1 MNVAVNQ
8 RSALR
13 ALLSRQGWICA
24 VLAGALFA
32 GAAQTQAQE
41 SGSAKPEAAAPAAKK
56 PAAHAKGAA
65 PASDTKSSASY
76 SIGLSMG
83 SSLRQTGLTNE
94 TVSVERIAQGIR
106 DALSGKVKLTPQD
119 QQNVRAAVVAAQ
131 TGLVDKNH
139 HAAAAFLAENA
150 KKQDVVT
157 TKSGLQYK
165 VIAPG
170 NGTPPAPSDE
180 VTVNYKGS
188 LLDGTVFD
196 ASERN
201 GGPVTFPVNR
211 VIPGWTEALQLM
223 KPGAKYQ
230 LFIPPSLAY
239 DERSPSPEIPPGSM
253 LLFDVELVS
262 VKHPAAPAAAPRPA
276 IPAPSK

>member
-8 RSALR
+8 RSTPR

-32 GAAQTQAQE
+32 GAAQTQAQD
-41 SGSAKPEAAAPAAKK
+41 SGTKPAAAAPATKK
-56 PAAHAKGAA
+56 PAAHPKAA
-65 PASDTKSSASY
+65 AATDTKSAASY

-83 SSLRQTGLTNE
+83 QSLRQTGLSSE
-94 TVSVERIAQGIR
+94 TVSVERVAQGIR
-106 DALSGKVKLTPQD
+106 DALSGKVKPTAQD
-119 QQNVRAAVVAAQ
+119 QQNVRAAVVGAQ
-131 TGLVDKNH
+131 KGLVDKNH
-139 HAAAAFLAENA
+139 NAAATFLAENA

-165 VIAPG
+165 VIAAG
-170 NGTPPAPSDE
+170 SGASPAPSDE

-223 KPGAKYQ
+223 KPGAKYE

-253 LLFDVELVS
+253 LLFNVELVS
-262 VKHPAAPAAAPRPA
+262 VKHAAPPAAAPHPA
-276 IPAPSK
+276 IPTPGK

>member
-8 RSALR
+8 RSTPR

-32 GAAQTQAQE
+32 GAAQTRAQDA
-41 SGSAKPEAAAPAAKK
+41 GSAKPEAAAHATKK
-56 PAAHAKGAA
+56 PAAHAKAA
-65 PASDTKSSASY
+65 AATDPKSAASY
-76 SIGLSMG
+76 SIGVSMG
-83 SSLRQTGLTNE
+83 ASLRQTGLSPE
-94 TVSVERIAQGIR
+94 TVSMERLSQGIR
-106 DALSGKVKLTPQD
+106 DALSGKVKPTAQD
-119 QQNVRAAVVAAQ
+119 QQNVRAAVMAAEK
-131 TGLVDKNH
+131 GLVDKNH
-139 HAAAAFLAENA
+139 GAAATFLAENA

-165 VIAPG
+165 VITPG
-170 NGTPPAPSDE
+170 SGTPPSPSDE

-262 VKHPAAPAAAPRPA
+262 VKHPAAPAAAPHPA
-276 IPAPSK
+276 IPAPGK

>member
-1 MNVAVNQ
+1 MVNDD
-8 RSALR
+8 RD
-13 ALLSRQGWICA
+13 
-24 VLAGALFA
+24 F
-32 GAAQTQAQE
+32 TQ
-41 SGSAKPEAAAPAAKK
+41 
-56 PAAHAKGAA
+56 
-65 PASDTKSSASY
+65 
-76 SIGLSMG
+76 L
-83 SSLRQTGLTNE
+83 
-94 TVSVERIAQGIR
+94 VERVTQGIR
-106 DALSGKVKLTPQD
+106 DALSGKVKPTAQD
-119 QQNVRAAVVAAQ
+119 QQNVRAAVVGAQ
-131 TGLVDKNH
+131 KGLVDKNH
-139 HAAAAFLAENA
+139 NAAATFLAENA

-165 VIAPG
+165 VIAAG
-170 NGTPPAPSDE
+170 SGASPAPSDE

-223 KPGAKYQ
+223 KPGAKYE

-253 LLFDVELVS
+253 LLFNVELVS
-262 VKHPAAPAAAPRPA
+262 VKHAAPPAAAPHPA
-276 IPAPSK
+276 IPTPGK

>member
-1 MNVAVNQ
+1 MNVAVPQ
-8 RSALR
+8 RRTLR
-13 ALLSRQGWICA
+13 ALLSRQGWVCA
-24 VLAGALFA
+24 VLVGALFA
-32 GAAQTQAQE
+32 AVAQTHAQE
-41 SGSAKPEAAAPAAKK
+41 PGSAKPQTAAPGAKK
-56 PAAHAKGAA
+56 PAAHAKAGAA
-65 PASDTKSSASY
+65 EGDSKSSASY

-83 SSLRQTGLTNE
+83 TSLRQAGLSPD
-94 TVSVERIAQGIR
+94 TVSVEKIAQGIR
-106 DALSGKVKLTPQD
+106 DSISGKVKLSPQD

-131 TGLVDKNH
+131 SGMVEKNH
-139 HAAAAFLAENA
+139 RAAATFLAENA

-165 VIAPG
+165 VVAPG
-170 NGTPPAPSDE
+170 SGTPPAATDE
-180 VTVNYKGS
+180 VVVNYKGS

-196 ASERN
+196 ASDKN

-239 DERSPSPEIPPGSM
+239 DEHSPSPEIPPGSM
-253 LLFDVELVS
+253 LLFDVELLS
-262 VKHPAAPAAAPRPA
+262 VKHPAPAAAPHP
-276 IPAPSK
+276 PAPAPGK